1 MELDYKKL
9 LLELYNASDADAL
22 YQLIVSYGLDG
33 SAYWKPYGG
42 NFNNAGI
49 FENQQSS
56 PENALVEKLTNSID
70 AILMKECM
78 IRGTNPKD
86 KTNPKVPQTINA
98 ATKMFFNVDNGKWEN
113 IVSTE
118 RNGIAQNIQ
127 IILTGDRKTPNVAI
141 YDNGEGQ
148 NPSNF
153 ENTFLSIARGN
164 KNDVPFVQGKYNMGS
179 TGALVFCGDKH
190 RYQLII
196 SRRNSEL
203 NDIDGLIGFT
213 LVRRHILTP

>member
-1 MELDYKKL
+1 MGWM
-9 LLELYNASDADAL
+9 AL
-22 YQLIVSYGLDG
+22 PIGNRM
-33 SAYWKPYGG
+33 GG

-141 YDNGEGQ
+141 YDNARDKILPISKTHSFLLSVAIKTMSHSFKG
-148 NPSNF
+148 
-153 ENTFLSIARGN
+153 NTIWARPVRWYSAVISI
-164 KNDVPFVQGKYNMGS
+164 V
-179 TGALVFCGDKH
+179 
-190 RYQLII
+190 I
-196 SRRNSEL
+196 S
-203 NDIDGLIGFT
+203 
-213 LVRRHILTP
+213 